1 MAVTTLRQCWTS
13 WRRRRAVAGPEQL
26 PPEVA
31 QLTAE
36 VERLRAEI
44 ARLRAE
50 ITGLNSQ
57 LLLTRAQ
64 RNAQCARADAI
75 LAGARQFQAVLDKTP

>member
-1 MAVTTLRQCWTS
+1 MAVTTLRQRWTS
-13 WRRRRAVAGPEQL
+13 WWRRRAVAAPEQL

-31 QLTAE
+31 RLTAE
-36 VERLRAEI
+36 VERSRAEI

-50 ITGLNSQ
+50 ITELNGQ

-64 RNAQCARADAI
+64 RNAECARADAL
-75 LAGARQFQAVLDKTP
+75 LAGAQQFQAVLDKTP

>member
-1 MAVTTLRQCWTS
+1 MAVTRLRQRWTS
-13 WRRRRAVAGPEQL
+13 WWRWSTVAGPEQL

-31 QLTAE
+31 RLTAE

-50 ITGLNSQ
+50 LTELNGQ

-64 RNAQCARADAI
+64 RNAESARADAL
-75 LAGARQFQAVLDKTP
+75 LAGAQQFQAVLDKTP